1 MVFGMLR
8 KEREVIISKEEV
20 EAKREA
26 TNKFRKWVAMEEV
39 SWRQELREL
48 WLKKGDKSM
57 KLFYKMSNA
66 CKRRNHLVKIKMND
80 EFLSEDTNIKEAMT
94 KAFYSL
100 LFEMREWRSNITGMS
115 FDISSNDDL
124 ESL

>member
-48 WLKKGDKSM
+48 W
-57 KLFYKMSNA
+57 
-66 CKRRNHLVKIKMND
+66 
-80 EFLSEDTNIKEAMT
+80 
-94 KAFYSL
+94 
-100 LFEMREWRSNITGMS
+100 
-115 FDISSNDDL
+115 
-124 ESL
+124 